1 MIRLFAGHRTAANI
15 LMIAISGLGLLALPM
30 MQRDTFPETP
40 PSDVSVRITY
50 PGAAP
55 AEVETGICTV
65 LDPVLM
71 KVENLAKLTC
81 LARENAAQ
89 VTAEMI
95 EGADMTRFYNDI
107 KDAVDGVTSFPT
119 KADDP
124 VTQIVERVAS
134 VSSVAVTGP
143 KDPAVLYAYAQHLAD
158 QLRADPA
165 ISQVDVNGF
174 SDREIAIEFDRAALE
189 RYGLDMTE
197 IGTGLAR
204 YSLDMPAG
212 TLEGRSGDTAIRFL
226 GEKRTPQ
233 ELGQIPIAGSATGGE
248 VRLGDVAKIT
258 AGFSDPAQATYFDG
272 QRAAIVAVSKTGS
285 QDALKVKAA
294 LDRQL
299 DKARAEAPG
308 NITLSISQD
317 STQNIRERLRII
329 GTNGFQGLI
338 LVLVAMWLFFGLRMS
353 FWVAMGLPVSF
364 LGAIFAMQMLGYTIN
379 MMTMVALLVATGL
392 LMDDAIVIS
401 ENIVRRRQKGE
412 SAHEAAV
419 NGVLQVGPGVLAS
432 FLTTAMIIGPLS
444 FLSGNIGALLKYI
457 PIVLLLT
464 LTISLVEAFLILP
477 AHMRHSLHGD
487 LRPGRVSRAVNGAFD
502 KLRDGVIVP
511 LAERALRYRYLTIG
525 LAIFIVALSVAP
537 FTGGFI
543 KYQSFP
549 TLESDTVEARLLL
562 AEGSPLARTEA
573 RVAKVVKA
581 LEQLNA
587 ELTPE
592 QPDGQQLVQ
601 SYTITYGANADSPS
615 SGPNMATVSAAL
627 LPAGTRST
635 EVGVILDTWK
645 KLVGQMPDMAAFR
658 ITDKERGAGGKPID
672 LLLEGDNLDD
682 LAITAR
688 ELRKFFRGF
697 DGVRDVTFD
706 LQPGKPEI
714 VVRMRP
720 AAANLL
726 GVTPQALATELR
738 AAFRGDSAVSFA
750 DAYGQVDV
758 VARLAPS
765 ERQTLSDVLAL
776 RVPGANGALV
786 PLSAVA
792 DVTETRGFNTITHVN
807 GQRAVSVQGSINA
820 AVANAR
826 ELMAAMRADYLPQL
840 AQKRPGIKVI
850 VLGEEEDTATTGA
863 SLARYM
869 TAGVVGVYLLLAF
882 YMSSFIR
889 PIAVIAA
896 VPLSLVGVMWGHMA
910 LGMQI
915 SLPSLVGLATLAG
928 VVVND
933 SILLDAFI
941 GERRAAGSDI
951 IEAGREAVR
960 DRFRAIFLT
969 SLTTIVG
976 LGPLLLEQST
986 QAQFLRPIVASLAFG
1001 MTAATVL
1008 SLFVTPALLAILED
1022 FGLNLA
1028 TKEAEEDSA
1037 APPTEP
1043 ATKT

>member
-15 LMIAISGLGLLALPM
+15 LMIAISGLGLLALPL

-107 KDAVDGVTSFPT
+107 KDAVDGVTSFPA
-119 KADDP
+119 KVDDP

-197 IGTGLAR
+197 IGTALAR

-272 QRAAIVAVSKTGS
+272 QRAAIVAVSKTAS

-401 ENIVRRRQKGE
+401 ENIVRRRQMGE
-412 SAHEAAV
+412 SAQKAAV
-419 NGVLQVGPGVLAS
+419 NGVMQVGPGVLAS

-464 LTISLVEAFLILP
+464 LTISLIEAFLILP

-487 LRPGRVSRAVNGAFD
+487 LRPGRVNRAVNGAFD
-502 KLRDGVIVP
+502 KLRDGIIVP

-525 LAIFIVALSVAP
+525 LAILVVSLSVAP

-543 KYQSFP
+543 KFQSFP

-562 AEGSPLARTEA
+562 AEGSPLVRTEA

-581 LEQLNA
+581 LEQLNE

-601 SYTITYGANADSPS
+601 SYTITYGVNADSPS

-627 LPAGTRST
+627 LPAGTRTT
-635 EVGVILDTWK
+635 EVGKILDTWK

-792 DVTETRGFNTITHVN
+792 NVTETRGFNTITHVN
-807 GQRAVSVQGSINA
+807 GQRAVSVQGSINP

-840 AQKRPGIKVI
+840 AQKRPGIKVL

-928 VVVND
+928 VVVNN

-941 GERRAAGSDI
+941 GERRAAGADI

-976 LGPLLLEQST
+976 LGPLLFEQST

-1001 MTAATVL
+1001 LTAATIL

-1022 FGLNLA
+1022 FGVKLA
-1028 TKEAEEDSA
+1028 AKDKDDDT
-1037 APPTEP
+1037 APPLP
-1043 ATKT
+1043 DPVTKA

>member
-258 AGFSDPAQATYFDG
+258 AGFSDPAQATYFDS

-487 LRPGRVSRAVNGAFD
+487 LHPGRVSRAVNGAFD

-765 ERQTLSDVLAL
+765 ERQTLGDVLAL

-1037 APPTEP
+1037 APLTEP